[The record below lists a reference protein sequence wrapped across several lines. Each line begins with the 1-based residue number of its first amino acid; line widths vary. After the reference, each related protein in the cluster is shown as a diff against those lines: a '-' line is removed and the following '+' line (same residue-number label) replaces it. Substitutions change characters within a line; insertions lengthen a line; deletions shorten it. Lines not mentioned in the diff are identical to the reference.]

1 MGRLEWDGKAPF
13 LIRDLADPSTVVS
26 IEGAGFVMWVLMGHP
41 ALGWQSRTGQK
52 NVPWPSWG
60 PQHGMVMALLKG
72 PKPLPV
78 LPKGQKSL
86 CMTHSVNTAEL
97 LLRDPQCPLSSHR
110 HPWGP
115 VCPDSPGYE
124 LGREV
129 GHLHQLLGLSRIVL
143 VGSPTRSLV
152 LGYLMGIVSL
162 WPPRKTGRMGTL
174 GQPLTAPDPRI
185 APALLRSGPAPG
197 PAPALAPPPGDAP
210 GRCAGTGRSYK

>member
-1 MGRLEWDGKAPF
+1 MGRLEDGKAPSP
-13 LIRDLADPSTVVS
+13 IRDLADSSTVVG

-41 ALGWQSRTGQK
+41 ALGWQSRTSRK

-60 PQHGMVMALLKG
+60 PQPCMVMALLKG

-97 LLRDPQCPLSSHR
+97 LLRDPQCPLSSHH

-124 LGREV
+124 LGQEV

-162 WPPRKTGRMGTL
+162 GPPRKTGRMGTL
-174 GQPLTAPDPRI
+174 GQPLTAPDPPHRPGS
-185 APALLRSGPAPG
+185 APVRPRPRPGPSPG
-197 PAPALAPPPGDAP
+197 PAAG
-210 GRCAGTGRSYK
+210 GCAGQVRGDGAIL